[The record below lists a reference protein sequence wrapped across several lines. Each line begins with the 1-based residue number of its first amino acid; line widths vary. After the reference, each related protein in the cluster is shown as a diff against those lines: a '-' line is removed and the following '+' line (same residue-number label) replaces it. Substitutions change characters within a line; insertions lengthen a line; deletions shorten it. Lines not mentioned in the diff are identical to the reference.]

1 MEVVGLSDL
10 GLKRRKNEDA
20 YLINESWGLYVIC
33 DGMGGHRGGDVA
45 SQLAIK
51 TINDCFEKDLLEKNI
66 SLLNHSIQQ
75 ANNIIWEQGNI
86 NPEWHEMGTTVTAA
100 LINGLK
106 LEIAH
111 VGDSG
116 CYLFRAAEI
125 NRITRDHTL
134 AQEMVDQG
142 IIKIKEKRLSSY
154 NHILTRALGV
164 ERQVLVDN
172 YELELWEGD
181 LLLLCSD
188 GLSDMLEENEILN
201 IVTDFEDDLNKTAS
215 MLLQQA
221 LERGGFDNISLI
233 LIRI

>member
-1 MEVVGLSDL
+1 MKVVGLSDL

-125 NRITRDHTL
+125 NRINRDHTL

-142 IIKIKEKRLSSY
+142 IIKTSEKRLSSY

-172 YELELWEGD
+172 YELELSEGD

-201 IVTDFEDDLNKTAS
+201 IVAGFEDDLNKTAS

-221 LERGGFDNISLI
+221 LERGGFDNITLI

>member
-51 TINDCFEKDLLEKNI
+51 TINDCFEKDSSEKNI
-66 SLLNHSIQQ
+66 NLLNHAVHQ
-75 ANNIIWEQGNI
+75 ANEVIWEQGYT

-100 LINGLK
+100 LINGLN

-116 CYLFRAAEI
+116 CYLFRAKEI

-142 IIKIKEKRLSSY
+142 IIKTNEKRLSSY

-172 YELELWEGD
+172 YELELLKGD

-188 GLSDMLEENEILN
+188 GLSDMLEESDMLN
-201 IVTDFEDDLNKTAS
+201 IITGFEDDLNKTAS
-215 MLLQQA
+215 ILLQQA

>member
-125 NRITRDHTL
+125 NRINRDHTL

-142 IIKIKEKRLSSY
+142 IIKTSEKRLSSY

-172 YELELWEGD
+172 YELELSEGD

-201 IVTDFEDDLNKTAS
+201 IVAGFEDDLNKTAS

-221 LERGGFDNISLI
+221 LERGGFDNITLI